1 MIETVA
7 AAVILV
13 ATCIAAAYAM
23 FRGHQRTPAN
33 PVRCEYCGVLHG
45 NHAINCYRPEVPD
58 DHTVARVG
66 WMITN
71 PVSGNVDVTDE
82 NWVWALLFA
91 LAIMVV
97 VFALIPH

>member
-33 PVRCEYCGVLHG
+33 PVRCEYCGMLHG
-45 NHAINCYRPEVPD
+45 NHAINCYRPEVLD
-58 DHTVARVG
+58 DHSRES
-66 WMITN
+66 WMADYE
-71 PVSGNVDVTDE
+71 SRLRNVEVTDE
-82 NWVWALLFA
+82 NWAWTLLFA